1 MLLDPI
7 IRASRAETLRRNGEW
22 RDVPML
28 RFFDDA
34 VAAHPDRVA
43 IHDFREG
50 SAPRSITYR
59 ELDDASRRI
68 AGNLLRLGVQR
79 GDVVSFQL
87 PNWWEFVAIHLGCLR
102 SGAVSNPMMPIFRER
117 ELSFMLAY
125 AQSRVVIVPKL
136 FRGFDHAALVR
147 SLRPGLPHLKQLVV
161 VGDDGTEG
169 FENVL
174 LAACDTPP
182 LDPPLSA
189 DEIVQLL
196 YTSGTTGMPKGVMH
210 SSNTLLANV
219 LPYIERLGLT
229 GSDAVF
235 MGSPLAHQ
243 TGFLYGMWLPIVL
256 QTTLSLMDVW
266 DKARAW
272 TIIQEQQCSF
282 TMAATPFLADLMT
295 VSTAPPATEVA
306 LRIFACGGAPIP
318 HALAE
323 QAVARLG
330 IKLLS
335 VYGMSENGAVTVT
348 APEAPP
354 EKVFSAD
361 GSPLPGVRVRVVDAN
376 GVDLP
381 VGEEGRLLIHSPS
394 NFLGYLLKPEA
405 YGMDDDDWFD
415 SGDLARLDADG
426 YVRITGRSKDIII
439 RGGENVPVVEVEN
452 LLYRHPAI
460 VDAALVGMPHPRL
473 GETGC
478 CFVSLKPGQHFDLAT
493 LRAYLSEAGM
503 TRNYWPE
510 RVEIVESFPRTA
522 SGKIQKFQLRETAKR
537 FAEEAVTP

>member
-1 MLLDPI
+1 MILDPI
-7 IRASRAETLRRNGEW
+7 IRASRAKTLRSNGEW
-22 RDVPML
+22 RDIPLL
-28 RFFDDA
+28 RYFDEA
-34 VAAHPDRVA
+34 VAACPDRVA

-68 AGNLLRLGVQR
+68 AANLVRLGVRR

-102 SGAVSNPMMPIFRER
+102 CGVASNPLMPIFRQR

-125 AQSRVVIVPKL
+125 AQSRVIIVPRL
-136 FRGFDHAALVR
+136 FRGFDHAALIR
-147 SLRPGLPHLKQLVV
+147 SLKPGLPQLEHLVV
-161 VGDDGTEG
+161 VGEEGAEG

-174 LAACDTPP
+174 LAPCDTPP
-182 LDPPLSA
+182 VEPPLSA
-189 DEIVQLL
+189 DEVVQVL

-219 LPYIERLGLT
+219 RPYVERLGLS
-229 GSDAVF
+229 GRDAVF

-256 QTTLSLMDVW
+256 QNTLSLMDVW
-266 DKARAW
+266 DKERAW
-272 TIIQEQQCSF
+272 SIIQAQKCSF
-282 TMAATPFLADLMT
+282 TMGATPFLADLMT
-295 VSTAPPATEVA
+295 AGNAPPAAEVA

-318 HALAE
+318 RALAE

-335 VYGMSENGAVTVT
+335 VYGMSENGAITVT
-348 APEAPP
+348 APDAPTD
-354 EKVFSAD
+354 KVFSAD
-361 GSPLPGVRVRVVDAN
+361 GSPLPGVRIRVVDAE
-376 GVDLP
+376 GVELP
-381 VGEEGRLLIHSPS
+381 RGEEGRLLIHAPS

-405 YGMDDDDWFD
+405 YGMDADDWFD
-415 SGDLARLDADG
+415 SGDLARMDADG
-426 YVRITGRSKDIII
+426 YIRITGRSKDIII

-460 VDAALVGMPHPRL
+460 VDAAVVGMPHPRL

-478 CFVSLKPGQHFDLAT
+478 CFVSLKAGQSFDLAA
-493 LRAYLSEAGM
+493 LRQYLDTAGM

-510 RVEIVESFPRTA
+510 RVEIVENFPRTA
-522 SGKIQKFQLRETAKR
+522 SGKIQKFQLRETAR
-537 FAEEAVTP
+537 QLAAENAKP

>member
-1 MLLDPI
+1 MILDPI
-7 IRASRAETLRRNGEW
+7 IRASRAQTLRGKGEW
-22 RDVPML
+22 LDIPL
-28 RFFDDA
+28 LHYFDAA
-34 VAAHPDRVA
+34 VAASPDRVA

-59 ELDDASRRI
+59 ELDEASRRI
-68 AGNLLRLGVQR
+68 AANLVRLGVRR

-102 SGAVSNPMMPIFRER
+102 CGAASNPLMPIFRQR

-136 FRGFDHAALVR
+136 FRGFDHAALIR
-147 SLRPGLPHLKQLVV
+147 SLKPGPPQLEQLVV
-161 VGDDGTEG
+161 VGDEG
-169 FENVL
+169 AEAFEKVL
-174 LAACDTPP
+174 LAPCDTP
-182 LDPPLSA
+182 LTEPPLSA
-189 DEIVQLL
+189 DEVVQLL
-196 YTSGTTGMPKGVMH
+196 YTSGTTGMHKGVMH

-219 LPYIERLGLT
+219 RPYVERLGLS
-229 GSDAVF
+229 GRDAVF

-266 DKARAW
+266 DKERAW
-272 TIIQEQQCSF
+272 SIIQAQKCSF

-295 VSTAPPATEVA
+295 ASSAPPAAEAA

-318 HALAE
+318 RALAE

-348 APEAPP
+348 APNAPAD
-354 EKVFSAD
+354 KVFSAD
-361 GSPLPGVRVRVVDAN
+361 GSPLPGVRLRVVDAE
-376 GVDLP
+376 GAELP
-381 VGEEGRLLIHSPS
+381 RGEEGRLLIHAPS

-405 YGMDDDDWFD
+405 YGMDADDWFD
-415 SGDLARLDADG
+415 SGDLARMDADG

-460 VDAALVGMPHPRL
+460 VDAAVVGMPHPRL

-478 CFVSLKPGQHFDLAT
+478 CFVSLKPGQSFDLAA
-493 LRAYLSEAGM
+493 LRQYLDAAGM

-510 RVEIVESFPRTA
+510 RVEIVDSFPRTA
-522 SGKIQKFQLRETAKR
+522 SGKIQKFQLRETAR
-537 FAEEAVTP
+537 QLAAENLKP

>member
-161 VGDDGTEG
+161 VGDDGAEG

-174 LAACDTPP
+174 LAACETPP

-243 TGFLYGMWLPIVL
+243 TGFLYSMWLPIVL

-295 VSTAPPATEVA
+295 VSTAPPASEVA

-405 YGMDDDDWFD
+405 YGMDDEDWFD

-493 LRAYLSEAGM
+493 LRAYLGEAGM